1 MGVASKLARKIKPRK
16 KTTMKSPDVKEN
28 ELIYKERKEGQKL
41 MGAGEGYFA
50 RRFKRKE
57 STKSYES
64 RLGQMDYALDTM
76 TDGKMN
82 ANDVKEVL
90 EIHNNLSMSDRRKN
104 IREAIRVDRY
114 YKEKNPGKDISKKIL
129 NNAGVK
135 IENGKVVII
144 K

>member
-28 ELIYKERKEGQKL
+28 ELTHRERKIAQRL

-50 RRFKRKE
+50 RAPKRRE
-57 STKSYES
+57 STKAYES
-64 RLGQMDYALDTM
+64 RLGEMDFALDLM
-76 TDGKMN
+76 DGRMSASN
-82 ANDVKEVL
+82 VKEVL
-90 EIHNNLSMSDRRKN
+90 EIHNNLTIGDRRKN
-104 IREAIRVDRY
+104 IREAVRQAKAY
-114 YKEKNPGKDISKKIL
+114 GEKNPGKNISKRIL